1 MVHCIEVLVVE
12 DGLERFDEGGKA
24 EGEEKDEG
32 PDGPNDLHS
41 SPSEGVSQP
50 WLSSFATRQV
60 AAFRSRHQRHQQCQY
75 VIYILQLKKLVQML
89 SKNLHI

>member
-1 MVHCIEVLVVE
+1 ME

-50 WLSSFATRQV
+50 
-60 AAFRSRHQRHQQCQY
+60 
-75 VIYILQLKKLVQML
+75 
-89 SKNLHI
+89 

>member
-12 DGLERFDEGGKA
+12 DSLESLDEGGKA
-24 EGEEKDEG
+24 EREEKDEG

-50 WLSSFATRQV
+50 
-60 AAFRSRHQRHQQCQY
+60 
-75 VIYILQLKKLVQML
+75 
-89 SKNLHI
+89 